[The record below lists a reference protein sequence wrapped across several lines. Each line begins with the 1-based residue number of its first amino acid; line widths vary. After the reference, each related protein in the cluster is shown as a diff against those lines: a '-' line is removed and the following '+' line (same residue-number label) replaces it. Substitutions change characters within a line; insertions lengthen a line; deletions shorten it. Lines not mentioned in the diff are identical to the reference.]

1 MTRARAAASGRERGM
16 AGRLASVD
24 VSQIEEALGRL
35 EESLSEAR
43 MATEVMRE
51 GDISAVSDLN
61 AVIDAM
67 ALEIGELKGRTSGG
81 IG

>member
-1 MTRARAAASGRERGM
+1 M
-16 AGRLASVD
+16 D

-43 MATEVMRE
+43 MATDLMAE
-51 GDISAVSDLN
+51 GDVTAVGDLN

-67 ALEIGELKGRTSGG
+67 AVRSRS
-81 IG
+81 

>member
-1 MTRARAAASGRERGM
+1 M
-16 AGRLASVD
+16 D
-24 VSQIEEALGRL
+24 VTQIEEALARL
-35 EESLSEAR
+35 EEGISEAR

-51 GDISAVSDLN
+51 GDISAVGDLN

-67 ALEIGELKGRTSGG
+67 ALEIAELKGRTSGG

>member
-1 MTRARAAASGRERGM
+1 
-16 AGRLASVD
+16 VD

-43 MATEVMRE
+43 MATEVMRD

-67 ALEIGELKGRTSGG
+67 ALEIAELKGRTSGG

>member
-1 MTRARAAASGRERGM
+1 M
-16 AGRLASVD
+16 D
-24 VSQIEEALGRL
+24 VTQIEEALARL
-35 EESLSEAR
+35 EEGISEAR

-51 GDISAVSDLN
+51 GDITAVGDLN

-67 ALEIGELKGRTSGG
+67 ALEIAELKGRTSGG

>member
-1 MTRARAAASGRERGM
+1 
-16 AGRLASVD
+16 VD
-24 VSQIEEALGRL
+24 VTSIEEALGRL

-43 MATEVMRE
+43 MATEMMRD
-51 GDISAVSDLN
+51 GDVSAVADLN

-67 ALEIGELKGRTSGG
+67 ALEVAELKGRTSGG

>member
-1 MTRARAAASGRERGM
+1 M
-16 AGRLASVD
+16 D

-43 MATEVMRE
+43 MATEVMRD